1 MSANLAKPRLDKAV
15 GQGYHE
21 HNINRQSVSKT

>member
-1 MSANLAKPRLDKAV
+1 MKKKNKIMIV

-21 HNINRQSVSKT
+21 HNHIKTLFHRVPLG